1 MNEKLEIKGDE
12 RGNFVEV
19 FKTPG
24 FGQVSYSTT
33 KPGIIRGN
41 HYHLRKNEKFCVI
54 EGRGKIKQRNIKTN
68 EMEEVVVSG
77 DVPEIVDMKIG
88 WTHNIQNVGDAEM
101 KLLIWISEVY
111 NSADPDTF
119 SEEV

>member
-1 MNEKLEIKGDE
+1 
-12 RGNFVEV
+12 
-19 FKTPG
+19 
-24 FGQVSYSTT
+24 
-33 KPGIIRGN
+33 
-41 HYHLRKNEKFCVI
+41 
-54 EGRGKIKQRNIKTN
+54 
-68 EMEEVVVSG
+68 MEEVVVSG